1 MKSVAFHFSPKIQL
15 AFGLGVI
22 ETMSPR
28 TTFENRPIWSHWT
41 RMKIEIFDLQR
52 ERESHHFQFSNDG
65 CFSRIRVTRCWNKKK
80 PKMFPELPK
89 I

>member
-15 AFGLGVI
+15 AFGLGLI

-52 ERESHHFQFSNDG
+52 ERERAIIFSSQMMDVFLG
-65 CFSRIRVTRCWNKKK
+65 SV
-80 PKMFPELPK
+80 
-89 I
+89 